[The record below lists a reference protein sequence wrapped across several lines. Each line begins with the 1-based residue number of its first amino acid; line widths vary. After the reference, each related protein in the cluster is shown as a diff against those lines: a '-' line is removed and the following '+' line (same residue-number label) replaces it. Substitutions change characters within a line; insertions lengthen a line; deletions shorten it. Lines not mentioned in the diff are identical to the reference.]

1 MCSYTQQSN
10 YQVVKNRQLART
22 PWCHILM
29 HGVAQRY
36 LGAEFYFQCTC
47 IDEWL
52 CLLILCI
59 SILVE
64 IKVIC
69 KSAYLFWRERSSE
82 GGRRKLRHK
91 GKDGDGRACGWMW
104 LALTRT
110 LVRDCL
116 DKTSSVDQC
125 SSDQSLHLCLENQL
139 PAS

>member
-1 MCSYTQQSN
+1 
-10 YQVVKNRQLART
+10 
-22 PWCHILM
+22 M

-69 KSAYLFWRERSSE
+69 KSAYLFWKEKAE
-82 GGRRKLRHK
+82 AQGKGRRWKS
-91 GKDGDGRACGWMW
+91 MW
-104 LALTRT
+104 LDVA
-110 LVRDCL
+110 
-116 DKTSSVDQC
+116 SI
-125 SSDQSLHLCLENQL
+125 NQDIGKGL
-139 PAS
+139 LG